1 MAGFITLPFFP
12 MFDHDSPAA
21 VVQRQLDA
29 YNARDVDALLAT
41 YAPDARQYEHPGTL
55 LATGHEE
62 MRGRFSA
69 RFQEP
74 DLQARLV
81 QRVVMDKLVFDH
93 EIVTRNF
100 PEGKGAVELVA
111 IYEVVDG
118 LIRSQ
123 VVKLGAKRLD

>member
-1 MAGFITLPFFP
+1 
-12 MFDHDSPAA
+12 MFASDSPAA

-41 YAPDARQYEHPGTL
+41 YAPDARQYEHPATL
-55 LATGHEE
+55 LATGHDA
-62 MRGRFSA
+62 MRGRFAA

-74 DLQARLV
+74 DLHARLV
-81 QRVVMDKLVFDH
+81 QRVVMDNLVFDH

>member
-1 MAGFITLPFFP
+1 
-12 MFDHDSPAA
+12 MFDSDSPAA

-41 YAPDARQYEHPGTL
+41 YAPDARQYEHPATL
-55 LATGHEE
+55 LVTGHDD
-62 MRGRFSA
+62 MRGRFA
-69 RFQEP
+69 VRFQEP
-74 DLQARLV
+74 DLHARLV
-81 QRVVMDKLVFDH
+81 QRVVMGNLVFDH

-100 PEGKGAVELVA
+100 PEGKGSLELVA
-111 IYEVVDG
+111 IYEVADG

>member
-1 MAGFITLPFFP
+1 

-41 YAPDARQYEHPGTL
+41 YALDARQYEYPATL
-55 LATGHEE
+55 LATGHDA
-62 MRGRFSA
+62 MRPRFGL

-74 DLQARLV
+74 DLHARLV
-81 QRVVMDKLVFDH
+81 QRVVMGNLVFDH
-93 EIVTRNF
+93 EVVTRNF
-100 PEGKGAVELVA
+100 PEGKGALELVA

-123 VVKLGAKRLD
+123 VVQLGARRLD

>member
-1 MAGFITLPFFP
+1 
-12 MFDHDSPAA
+12 MFDSDSPAA

-41 YAPDARQYEHPGTL
+41 YAPDARQYEHPATL
-55 LATGHEE
+55 LVTGHDA
-62 MRGRFSA
+62 MRGRFAA

-74 DLQARLV
+74 DLHARLV
-81 QRVVMDKLVFDH
+81 QRVVMENLVVDH

-100 PEGKGAVELVA
+100 PEGKGALELVA
-111 IYEVVDG
+111 IYDVVDG